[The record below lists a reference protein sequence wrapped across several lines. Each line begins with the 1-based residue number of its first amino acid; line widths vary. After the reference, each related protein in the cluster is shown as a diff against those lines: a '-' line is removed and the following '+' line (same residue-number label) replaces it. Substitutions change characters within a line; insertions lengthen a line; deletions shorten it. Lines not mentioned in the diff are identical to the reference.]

1 MNATFLIQSMYERNH
16 NKSWW
21 ELSRDEREAYYN
33 KNITRAMMNHYKE
46 VGLVSMQIICS
57 ANQKTK
63 FETQKYRVEHFGKYL
78 RNNGYKCIT
87 FPYSAKNIADT
98 TFCVE
103 IPYEKFEGFKRVL
116 SYYEMTEYKF
126 V

>member
-16 NKSWW
+16 KGSWW
-21 ELSRDEREAYYN
+21 GLSKSEREDYYK
-33 KNITRAMMNHYKE
+33 KNYNRAMMGYYKE
-46 VGLVSMQIICS
+46 IGLVNMQIICS

-63 FETQKYRVEHFGKYL
+63 FESQKYRVEHFVAYL
-78 RNNGYKCIT
+78 RKNGFKCIT
-87 FPYSAKNIADT
+87 FPYSNKNIADT

-103 IPYEKFEGFKRVL
+103 IPYEKFEDFKKVL
-116 SYYEMTEYKF
+116 AYYEITDYHF